1 MSESPVV
8 SVVITCHDLG
18 AYLDQAVQSVLNQT
32 YRNFEI
38 IIVDDGSTDA
48 ATRLMLT
55 TYLRPHTQIVRT
67 EHLGLAGAR
76 NLGARKAGGRYI
88 SFINADSVFE
98 PTFLERT
105 VEVLQ
110 SNPSVSFASCWL
122 KTFGE
127 VEFQWSPSTYEF
139 PRLLAE
145 DPICTAALMRTDV
158 LRALDAFDSHM
169 PVAGYEDWD
178 LAITLVERGFHGAI
192 IPEYLFRDRIR
203 AGSMSAV
210 RTAPDKHARLM
221 RYLVEKHPDSY
232 QKHLPGVLET
242 IEIRTN
248 ELHGSYLPVHSSG
261 TDVLDRLE
269 STLRNRPGELTPS
282 APRASVVITC
292 HDQGPG
298 LAELLQMLV
307 GQSVP
312 ELQIIVVDD
321 DSADP
326 ITLRVLAACA
336 SAGLPVVRTS
346 GIGSA
351 AARNTGLGRAQ
362 ADYIFA
368 LGAEQT
374 VDPELIVR
382 AVESLDANHTLAFV
396 ASAQRDL
403 DATGFAWSPESAD
416 LAGILACTRLPFPIV
431 RRTVLDAVGGYD
443 VDMPTPTHADAD
455 LIIRLMTQGQQGIFL
470 PEPLIGF
477 RISSAPHLIGALFH
491 KHRILYEAHWQE
503 VTIGQENLR
512 RRLQSHIDPPKP
524 LASRPS
530 PVEPIDWGGLRRIEP
545 ISSVWGVDRGQPVDR
560 YYIEQFL
567 DRHKQ
572 DIRGRVLEV
581 KDPGYTSAY
590 GIAVEQADVVDV
602 APQNPSAT
610 LIRDL
615 GADAS
620 LPARTYDCFILT
632 QTIHII
638 YDVRTVLR
646 NALRTLRP
654 GGVLLATLPCVSR
667 VDYESGL
674 MGDCWRFTPA
684 SAKRLFEEAF
694 GVGQV
699 EVEVRG
705 NVLACTS
712 FLMGISAGE
721 LSPEELDHTDPYF
734 PLILCIRA
742 VRAPKGSRGV
752 KAGREKA
759 LVLMYHRVA
768 RPIGDRW
775 NLCVS
780 PENFAA
786 HMRHLARDYEPLRLS
801 ELATLLGAG
810 EVPHRAV
817 AVTFDDGYRD
827 NLLAAMPILR
837 ESRVPA
843 TFFISGDGAVIGDTF
858 WWEVLNRSLD
868 KMSLDE
874 DAARALHRRL
884 MNASIE
890 ERNAILSTLPPPD
903 GPLPPRLTAAELAV
917 LAGEPL
923 VEVGAHG
930 WSHRAFTSLTPA
942 EQDFELTENLKVL
955 SKVAATEIRSFA
967 HPFGAPFTEGTSQ
980 ILREAGIRTACTVAG
995 EPVTSTSNPLALPRV
1010 EVNNWDGAEFEARL
1024 FAFFDE

>member
-1 MSESPVV
+1 MSELPVV

-32 YRNFEI
+32 YRDFEI

-76 NLGARKAGGRYI
+76 NFGARKAKGRYI
-88 SFINADSVFE
+88 SFLNADSVLE
-98 PTFLERT
+98 PTFLERI
-105 VEVLQ
+105 VEVLE
-110 SNPSVSFASCWL
+110 SDPSVSFAFCWL

-127 VEFQWSPSTYEF
+127 VEFQCSPSTYEF

-145 DPICTAALMRTDV
+145 DTVCSAALMRTDV
-158 LRALDAFDSHM
+158 LRAVDGFDSHM
-169 PVAGYEDWD
+169 PVAGYEDWN

-192 IPEYLFRDRIR
+192 VPEYLFRDRIR

-210 RTAPDKHARLM
+210 CTAPENHARLM

-232 QKHLPGVLET
+232 QKHLLGVLET
-242 IEIRTN
+242 IETRTN
-248 ELHGSYLPVHSSG
+248 ELHGSFLPVHSSE
-261 TDVLDRLE
+261 TDVVDRLE
-269 STLRNRPGELTPS
+269 CALRNHLGEPTPS
-282 APRASVVITC
+282 APRVSVVITC
-292 HDQGPG
+292 HDQGLG
-298 LAELLQMLV
+298 LAELLQTLV

-312 ELQIIVVDD
+312 ELQIIIVDD
-321 DSADP
+321 DSTDP
-326 ITLRVLAACA
+326 LTLQVVAACA

-374 VDPELIVR
+374 VDPEFIAR
-382 AVESLDANHTLAFV
+382 AVETLDATPTLAFV

-431 RRTVLDAVGGYD
+431 RRTVLDVVGGYD
-443 VDMPTPTHADAD
+443 GDMPTPTHADAD

-491 KHRILYEAHWQE
+491 KHRLLYEAHWQE
-503 VTIGQENLR
+503 VTIEQENLR
-512 RRLQSHIDPPKP
+512 CRLQSHIDPPEP
-524 LASRPS
+524 LASGPS
-530 PVEPIDWGGLRRIEP
+530 PIEPIDWGGLRRIEP

-567 DRHKQ
+567 DRHRQ

-581 KDPGYTSAY
+581 KDPGYTNAY
-590 GIAVEQADVVDV
+590 GSAVEQSDVVDV

-615 GADAS
+615 AADAS

-638 YDVRTVLR
+638 YDVRAVLR
-646 NALRTLRP
+646 NAARTLRP
-654 GGVLLATLPCVSR
+654 GGVLLATVPCVSR

-684 SAKRLFEEAF
+684 SAKRLFEEVF
-694 GVGQV
+694 GAGQV

-712 FLMGISAGE
+712 FLVGVSAGE
-721 LSPEELDHTDPYF
+721 LSPEELDHPDPYF

-742 VRAPKGSRGV
+742 IRAPDASRSV
-752 KAGREKA
+752 KTGQEKA

-768 RPIGDRW
+768 RPVGDRW

-780 PENFAA
+780 AENFAA
-786 HMRHLARDYEPLRLS
+786 HMRHLARHYEPLRLS
-801 ELATLLGAG
+801 ELAALLEAG
-810 EVPHRAV
+810 EVPHRGV
-817 AVTFDDGYRD
+817 AITFDDGYRD
-827 NLLAAMPILR
+827 NLLTAIPILR
-837 ESRVPA
+837 ESCVPA
-843 TFFISGDGAVIGDTF
+843 TFFISGDGAAAGDTF
-858 WWEVLNRSLD
+858 WWEVLNRSLER
-868 KMSLDE
+868 MELDD
-874 DAARALHRRL
+874 DAARALHQQL
-884 MNASIE
+884 MYATVE
-890 ERNAILSTLPPPD
+890 ERNTILATLPPPD
-903 GPLPPRLTAAELAV
+903 GPLPARLSTAELAV
-917 LAGEPL
+917 LAREPL
-923 VEVGAHG
+923 AEVGAHG
-930 WSHRAFTSLTPA
+930 WSHRAFTSLAPA
-942 EQDFELTENLKVL
+942 EQQYELAENLRML
-955 SKVAATEIRSFA
+955 AGAMESEISSFA
-967 HPFGAPFTEGTSQ
+967 YPFGAPFTGNTSQ
-980 ILREAGIRTACTVAG
+980 ILREAGIRVACTVAS
-995 EPVTSTSNPLALPRV
+995 EAVTNTSNPLALPRV
-1010 EVNNWDGAEFEARL
+1010 EINNWDSEDFEARL
-1024 FAFFDE
+1024 ISFFNE